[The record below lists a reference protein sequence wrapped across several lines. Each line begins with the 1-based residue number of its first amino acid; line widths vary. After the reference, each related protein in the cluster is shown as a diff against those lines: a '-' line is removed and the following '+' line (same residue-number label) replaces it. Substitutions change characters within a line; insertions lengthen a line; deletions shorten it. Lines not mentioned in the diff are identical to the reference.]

1 MGIAR
6 ALRVYSQKFT
16 ISMFMKIANF
26 IILVTIITFNP
37 VNESF
42 AQNPGSNINPGK
54 LEALRLEAERTNS
67 DAVIIFQN
75 NEPVAEWYFDKE
87 PKKIETMSAYKSI
100 VSLAI
105 GRLLTQQLI
114 DSLDQPVYTLYPE
127 WNQGQKKLI
136 SIRHLLNHTSGLQNV
151 ANAGAEIYPAP
162 DAIQLALTAEL
173 ESEPGT
179 RFAYNNKAVNLLSGI
194 ILKASGMKLDVY
206 LKQEFFSRMDIE
218 EYKFYYD
225 QSGNPHAM
233 AGLELHA
240 RDVAKF
246 GLLVLNEGKWK
257 GEQLIDPG
265 YIQLITSPGQD
276 LYPFS
281 GLLWWLMPEYSY
293 YILDEQ
299 RINDFRESGIP
310 DHILKKLQP
319 IIGKRFDSIRDR
331 NTAITDLFGEN
342 WLEIQ
347 DQYFK
352 PAGFD
357 HIFHHEYGDIKAWYA
372 DGYLGQYMVVVPD
385 AEIVAVRQIA
395 NFDGYNFDRDGFR
408 NFRDLVIDLTIP

>member
-1 MGIAR
+1 MN
-6 ALRVYSQKFT
+6 LFNVFT
-16 ISMFMKIANF
+16 ISLSFLLNISAINGSIAQDTGYV
-26 IILVTIITFNP
+26 IDP
-37 VNESF
+37 E
-42 AQNPGSNINPGK
+42 K
-54 LEALRLEAERTNS
+54 LEALRQEAERTNS
-67 DAVIIFQN
+67 DAVVIYQHNTLI
-75 NEPVAEWYFDKE
+75 AEWYFGKD
-87 PKKIETMSAYKSI
+87 PMKIETMSAYKSI

-136 SIRHLLNHTSGLQNV
+136 TIRHLLNHTSGLQNI

-162 DAIQLALTAEL
+162 DAIQLALAAEL
-173 ESEPGT
+173 DSKPGT

-194 ILKASGMKLDVY
+194 IMKASGMKMDDY

-240 RDVAKF
+240 RNVAKF
-246 GLLVLNEGKWK
+246 GLLVLNEGKWND
-257 GEQLIDPG
+257 EQLIDPG
-265 YIQLITSPGQD
+265 YIQQMTSPGQD
-276 LYPFS
+276 FHPLS
-281 GLLWWLMPEYSY
+281 GLLWWLLPEYSS
-293 YILDEQ
+293 YILDDQ
-299 RINDFRESGIP
+299 RINHFRESGIP
-310 DHILKKLQP
+310 DHILNKLQP
-319 IIGKRFDSIRDR
+319 ITGKRFDSIQDR
-331 NTAITDLFGEN
+331 NAAKNDLFGEN
-342 WLEIQ
+342 WSEIQ

-357 HIFHHEYGDIKAWYA
+357 HIFHHEYGEIKAWYA

-385 AEIVAVRQIA
+385 AGIVAVRQIA
-395 NFDGYNFDRDGFR
+395 NFDGYNSERDGFKH
-408 NFRDLVIDLTIP
+408 FRELVIDLANP

>member
-1 MGIAR
+1 MY
-6 ALRVYSQKFT
+6 LFNVFT
-16 ISMFMKIANF
+16 ISF
-26 IILVTIITFNP
+26 LL
-37 VNESF
+37 SF
-42 AQNPGSNINPGK
+42 SATNGSIVQDSGYVIVPEK
-54 LEALRLEAERTNS
+54 LEALKQEAERTNS
-67 DAVIIFQN
+67 DAVVIYQHNTLI
-75 NEPVAEWYFDKE
+75 AEWYFEKE

-136 SIRHLLNHTSGLQNV
+136 TIRHLLNHTSGMQNV

-162 DAIQLALTAEL
+162 DAIRLALAAEL
-173 ESEPGT
+173 NNEPGT

-194 ILKASGMKLDVY
+194 IERASGMKMDEY

-225 QSGNPHAM
+225 QAGNPHAM
-233 AGLELHA
+233 AGLEIHA
-240 RDVAKF
+240 LDVAKF
-246 GLLVLNEGKWK
+246 GFLVLNNGKWND
-257 GEQLIDPG
+257 EHLIDPG
-265 YIQLITSPGQD
+265 YILQMTSPGQD
-276 LYPFS
+276 YYPFS
-281 GLLWWLMPEYSY
+281 GLLWWLLPEYSY

-299 RINDFRESGIP
+299 STNDFRESGIP

-319 IIGKRFDSIRDR
+319 VTGKRFDTIQDR
-331 NTAITDLFGEN
+331 NAAKTDMFGEN
-342 WLEIQ
+342 WSEIR
-347 DQYFK
+347 DKYFK

-357 HIFHHEYGDIKAWYA
+357 QIFHHEYGDIKAWYA
-372 DGYLGQYMVVVPD
+372 DGYLGQYVVVVPD

-395 NFDGYNFDRDGFR
+395 NFDGYNFDRDGFS
-408 NFRDLVIDLTIP
+408 NFRDMVIDLTNP